1 MEDIIYVISKG
12 LVHLAESFLEGT
24 WSLRFLASSQT
35 VMPTVASTTNTFM
48 LTNPWDTF
56 GLGQR
61 LGIYRQCVA
70 TWQPCY
76 TKLAVVNDPRL

>member
-1 MEDIIYVISKG
+1 M
-12 LVHLAESFLEGT
+12 L
-24 WSLRFLASSQT
+24 
-35 VMPTVASTTNTFM
+35 TVALTTNTFM

-76 TKLAVVNDPRL
+76 IKLAVVNDPRL